1 MKFSYDPGDDEPK
14 EIGVTWPILDLHGRP
29 LVGPRTV
36 SVDDPLAERRFK
48 RGVTFHIDEKL
59 EPVMHAF
66 FKSHRRFR
74 NLNHGDND
82 G

>member
-1 MKFSYDPGDDEPK
+1 MKFAYDPSDDEPK
-14 EIGVTWPILDLHGRP
+14 EIGVAEPVLDLHGRP
-29 LVGPRTV
+29 LLGPRTV
-36 SVDDPLAERRFK
+36 AADDPKAARRFK
-48 RGVTFHIDEKL
+48 RGAVFHIDERL
-59 EPVMHAF
+59 EPVMHSF